1 MEAETIGI
9 IDKHEQKVNT
19 GCISQQMHFLGVFG
33 AAAPGVT
40 LFGVIGP

>member
-19 GCISQQMHFLGVFG
+19 GCISQQMHFLGAG